1 MNVKSIMN
9 GVTGAFYKVGF
20 QLKKHS
26 PEILVVAGT
35 AGVVASTVLACKA
48 TLKVNEVLEPAKET
62 IDIIHK
68 ATEEGKTE
76 GGVEYTPEDGKK
88 DLTIVYTQTGLQLVK
103 LYAPAVI
110 TGLLGIGAIITSHG
124 IMRSRT
130 AALAAAY
137 TAVDRS
143 FKNYRGRVIDRFG
156 EELDRELKYNI
167 KTKEVEEVVT
177 NEDGT
182 ESVVK
187 KTVEVMDLDRPNDYS
202 PYAVFFDEACPGWSK
217 DPEQSKFFLLQQER
231 FANEKLQAQGYIF
244 LNDVYEMIGVP
255 KTKIGQRIGWVY
267 DKNNPVG
274 DNYVDFGIFDGRRE
288 KVRDFVN
295 GYERVIILDF
305 NVDGYIDDIF
315 A

>member
-20 QLKKHS
+20 QIKKHS

-35 AGVVASTVLACKA
+35 AGVVTSTVLACKA

-76 GGVEYTPEDGKK
+76 GGVEYTPEDGKR

-156 EELDRELKYNI
+156 KDLDNELRYNI
-167 KTKEVEEVVT
+167 KTKEVDEVVT

-182 ESVVK
+182 ETTVK

-202 PYAVFFDEACPGWSK
+202 PYAVFFDEACAGWSK

-231 FANEKLQAQGYIF
+231 FANEKLQAQGYLF